1 MSIDLFDPTIAPD
14 KSPIDYAER
23 PQRMEGLKVGLV
35 DNTKFNS
42 KILLIKIADRL
53 SKKYNT
59 KTAHLVTKS
68 SSGHPVSDSAI
79 QEFKNKVD
87 VVIAGIGD

>member
-1 MSIDLFDPTIAPD
+1 MSMDLFDPTIAPD
-14 KSPIDYAER
+14 KTTIHYAQR
-23 PQRMEGLKVGLV
+23 PQRMDGLKIGLV

-42 KILLIKIADRL
+42 KILLLKIADRL
-53 SKKYNT
+53 NKKYGT
-59 KTAHLVTKS
+59 QMIHLVSKT

-79 QEFKNKVD
+79 REFKNKAD